1 MIILLWFTKKI
12 ENKNNKHETNC
23 VIKLYINLHFTKT
36 LYLSFHYCPLI
47 HVEYLDLKPFL
58 QKHHM
63 MLLWL
68 HMFLWL
74 RFLTLFTFE
83 FGAIVP
89 VAYSTRKQ
97 VMQIS
102 SNFLWFYINYTF
114 FLQNLPDF
122 WAWSYC
128 LDQSHSGMINGLIM
142 TFYPWRRHKWTRNGK
157 KLMLIM
163 VKFTFTRFF

>member
-1 MIILLWFTKKI
+1 MKTKTTDMKPTVLL
-12 ENKNNKHETNC
+12 
-23 VIKLYINLHFTKT
+23 KLYINLYFTKT

-47 HVEYLDLKPFL
+47 HVGYLDLKPFS

-74 RFLTLFTFE
+74 RFLTLFTTKL
-83 FGAIVP
+83 GVIVP
-89 VAYSTRKQ
+89 VAYSTGKR

-114 FLQNLPDF
+114 FLLNLPDF
-122 WAWSYC
+122 WARSYC

-142 TFYPWRRHKWTRNGK
+142 TFYPWRGHKWTRNGK

-163 VKFTFTRFF
+163 VKSTFTRFF